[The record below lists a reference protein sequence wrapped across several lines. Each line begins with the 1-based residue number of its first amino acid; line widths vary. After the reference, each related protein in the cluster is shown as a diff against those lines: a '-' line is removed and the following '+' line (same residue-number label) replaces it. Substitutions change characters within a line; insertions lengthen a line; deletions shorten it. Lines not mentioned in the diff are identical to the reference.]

1 MNKLVIVLAFILAAG
16 LAACGPRIYGYLDS
30 DHPKSGEF
38 LVENIELYYA
48 HIGEAPKGAHIIDHL
63 KQTGINMSCEKAA
76 MVAIVQMQ
84 KKVRPAGG
92 NALVNLKTVPEGQEP
107 TSSDE
112 GYWCVRS
119 KSREK
124 GADLTHKIWEITWE
138 ADIARVG
145 STPDDVTPPPSSTQ
159 DEEEEEDD

>member
-1 MNKLVIVLAFILAAG
+1 MIKKLAFVLAFILIG
-16 LAACGPRIYGYLDS
+16 SLAACGPKIYGYLEA
-30 DHPKSGEF
+30 DHPKASEI
-38 LVENIELYYA
+38 LVHDVELFYA
-48 HIGEAPKGAHIIDHL
+48 HKGEPPKGSKIFDHL
-63 KQTGINMSCEKAA
+63 KQTGRNMNCEKAA

-92 NALVNLKTVPEGQEP
+92 NALVNLKTVPDGEEP

-119 KSREK
+119 KKLEK

-145 STPDDVTPPPSSTQ
+145 STPDDVTPPPPSTED
-159 DEEEEEDD
+159 DEE